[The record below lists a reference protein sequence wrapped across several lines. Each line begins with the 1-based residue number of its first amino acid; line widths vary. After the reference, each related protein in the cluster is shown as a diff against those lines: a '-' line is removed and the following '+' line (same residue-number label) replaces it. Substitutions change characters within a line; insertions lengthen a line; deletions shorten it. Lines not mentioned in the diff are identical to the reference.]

1 MGQDLNQDLPAS
13 TEGGGCLPD
22 CFPRSPEHPHP
33 AAHVPSHAKRRE
45 GGTPGC
51 PGTSES
57 CDNGLLP
64 TWSELGVLSVSV
76 NMWCVHIVGG
86 SERGGRCECRSR
98 FACKCYAA
106 LSVVGAASGE
116 QGCLGKSALCI
127 MAGCGHESAGC
138 VSPHVCQYPSS
149 GTGKSPL

>member
-33 AAHVPSHAKRRE
+33 AARVPGHAKRRE

-76 NMWCVHIVGG
+76 NLWCVHIVGG

-106 LSVVGAASGE
+106 LSVLGAASGE

-138 VSPHVCQYPSS
+138 VSPYVCQYPSS
-149 GTGKSPL
+149 GTGESPL

>member
-13 TEGGGCLPD
+13 TEGGDCLPD

-76 NMWCVHIVGG
+76 NLWCVHIVGG
-86 SERGGRCECRSR
+86 IAE
-98 FACKCYAA
+98 FHA
-106 LSVVGAASGE
+106 LSREMTVVSGSGAKAIKNESGSR
-116 QGCLGKSALCI
+116 QVHPKCRNNRTNLLLSHGDL
-127 MAGCGHESAGC
+127 
-138 VSPHVCQYPSS
+138 PSEE
-149 GTGKSPL
+149 TDRRQRINIQHFKTN